1 MSLTSDD
8 ANILAPA
15 TSVGRQLCAKMN
27 LFWAP
32 FMSARPSIYAGDTL
46 AVALRFSIMM
56 MKEKTM

>member
-27 LFWAP
+27 LFLGALYV
-32 FMSARPSIYAGDTL
+32 RPSEHL
-46 AVALRFSIMM
+46 CL
-56 MKEKTM
+56 